1 MSSTQE
7 HDPRVIRERGGLG
20 GLLADYRRRFAQGDI
35 GQLPVL
41 IGLIVICTIF
51 QIASDG
57 AYLRPFNLVNLTF
70 QMAAV
75 GTIAIGVVLVLLL
88 GEIDLA
94 VGVVSGLAA
103 AVMAVLNVKH
113 GVSAPVALLAGT
125 LTGTAVGMFQGAWI
139 TRFGIPSFVVT
150 LAGLMGWQGAL
161 LYVLGPTGTVNL
173 QDPLITG
180 LAGTFFHGPVA
191 YGLAA
196 LFLAYVALGP
206 ILEYR
211 KRQAAGLTVPPIMFV
226 AIRAVVVSVVVLI
239 AVVTLDADRGLSSS
253 LVLFVGLV
261 VAMDYLLR
269 RTRFGRMIYAIGGN
283 AEAARRAGIPVA
295 RVRTIVFVMASTL
308 AAWGGIL
315 AASRGLSVNQ
325 SAGQG
330 MVLLNAIAAAVV
342 GGTSLFGGR
351 GTAWAALLG
360 IIVIQSIS
368 NGMDLLSLQPPIKY
382 MVTGGVLLTAVT
394 IDAVLRR
401 GQRPAGR

>member
-7 HDPRVIRERGGLG
+7 HDPRVIREQAGLG
-20 GLLADYRRRFAQGDI
+20 GLVADYRRRFAQGDI

-41 IGLIVICTIF
+41 IGLIAICTIF

-57 AYLRPFNLVNLTF
+57 VFLDSFNLVNLTL

-75 GTIAIGVVLVLLL
+75 GTIAVGVVLVLLL
-88 GEIDLA
+88 GEIDLTA
-94 VGVVSGLAA
+94 GIVSGLCA

-113 GVSAPVALLAGT
+113 GMSAPIALLAGT
-125 LTGTAVGMFQGAWI
+125 LTGTAVGLVQGFWI

-150 LAGLMGWQGAL
+150 LAGLIGWQGLL

-173 QDPLITG
+173 MDPVITG
-180 LAGTFFHGPVA
+180 LAGTFFKGPVA
-191 YGLAA
+191 YALAG
-196 LFLAYVALGP
+196 LFLAYVAVGP
-206 ILEYR
+206 ILAYR
-211 KRQAAGLTVPPIMFV
+211 KRQAAGLTVQPITFV
-226 AIRAVVVSVVVLI
+226 AIRAAAAGVVVLI
-239 AVVTLDADRGLSSS
+239 AVVMLDSDRGISSS
-253 LVLFVGLV
+253 VVLFVGLV
-261 VAMDYLLR
+261 VGMDYLLR

-315 AASRGLSVNQ
+315 GASRGLSVNQ

-330 MVLLNAIAAAVV
+330 AVLLNAIAAAVV

-368 NGMDLLSLQPPIKY
+368 NGMDLLSLQPSIKF

-401 GQRPAGR
+401 GQRASGR

>member
-7 HDPRVIRERGGLG
+7 HDPRVIRAQGGLG
-20 GLLADYRRRFAQGDI
+20 GLLAVLRRRFAQGDI
-35 GQLPVL
+35 GPLPVL
-41 IGLIVICTIF
+41 IGLVAIFTIF
-51 QIASDG
+51 QVASDG
-57 AYLRPFNLVNLTF
+57 AFLKPFNLVNLTF

-75 GTIAIGVVLVLLL
+75 GTIAIGVVLILLL
-88 GEIDLA
+88 GEIDLT
-94 VGVVSGLAA
+94 VGIVSGLAA
-103 AVMAVLNVKH
+103 SVMAVLNVKH

-125 LTGTAVGMFQGAWI
+125 LTGTAVGLFQGFWI

-150 LAGLMGWQGAL
+150 LAGLMGWAGAL

-173 QDPLITG
+173 TDPLITG
-180 LAGTFFHGPVA
+180 LAGTFFHGPTA
-191 YGLAA
+191 YALAA

-206 ILEYR
+206 ILEHR
-211 KRQAAGLTVPPIMFV
+211 KRRAAGLTVPPITFV
-226 AIRAVVVSVVVLI
+226 AIRAAIAGVAVLI
-239 AVVTLDADRGLSSS
+239 AVVTLDADRGISSS
-253 LVLFVGLV
+253 LVVFVGLV
-261 VAMDYLLR
+261 VAIDYMLR

-330 MVLLNAIAAAVV
+330 PVLLNAIAAAVV

-368 NGMDLLSLQPPIKY
+368 NGMDLLSLQSSIKL
-382 MVTGGVLLTAVT
+382 MVTGGVLLAAVT

-401 GQRPAGR
+401 GGRPAGR

>member
-7 HDPRVIRERGGLG
+7 HDPRVIREQGGLG
-20 GLLADYRRRFAQGDI
+20 GLVADYRRRFAQGDI

-41 IGLIVICTIF
+41 IGLVAIFTIF
-51 QIASDG
+51 QVTSDG
-57 AYLRPFNLVNLTF
+57 AFLKPYNLVNLTF

-75 GTIAIGVVLVLLL
+75 GTIAIGVVLILLL
-88 GEIDLA
+88 GEIDLT
-94 VGVVSGLAA
+94 VGIVSGLAA

-113 GVSAPVALLAGT
+113 GVPAPVAVLAGA
-125 LTGTAVGMFQGAWI
+125 LTGTAVGLVQGFWI

-150 LAGLMGWQGAL
+150 LAGLMGWAGAVL
-161 LYVLGPTGTVNL
+161 HVLGPTGTVNL
-173 QDPLITG
+173 TDPLITG
-180 LAGTFFHGPVA
+180 LAGTFFHGPIA
-191 YGLAA
+191 YALAA

-206 ILEYR
+206 LLEHRRR
-211 KRQAAGLTVPPIMFV
+211 KAAGLTVPPITFV
-226 AIRAVVVSVVVLI
+226 AIRAAGAAVAVLI

-253 LVLFVGLV
+253 LVFFVGLV
-261 VAMDYLLR
+261 VAIDYMLR

-295 RVRTIVFVMASTL
+295 RVRTIVFVLASTL
-308 AAWGGIL
+308 AAVGGIL

-330 MVLLNAIAAAVV
+330 PVLLNAIAAAVV

-368 NGMDLLSLQPPIKY
+368 NGMDLLSLQPSIKY

-401 GQRPAGR
+401 GGRPAGR

>member
-7 HDPRVIRERGGLG
+7 HDPRVIREQAGLG
-20 GLLADYRRRFAQGDI
+20 GLVADYRRRFAQGDI

-41 IGLIVICTIF
+41 IGLIAICTIF

-57 AYLRPFNLVNLTF
+57 VFLDSFNLVNLTL

-75 GTIAIGVVLVLLL
+75 GTIAVGVALVLLL
-88 GEIDLA
+88 GEIDLTA
-94 VGVVSGLAA
+94 GIVSGLCA

-113 GVSAPVALLAGT
+113 GMSAPIALLAGT
-125 LTGTAVGMFQGAWI
+125 LTGTAVGLVQGFWI

-150 LAGLMGWQGAL
+150 LAGLIGWQGLL

-173 QDPLITG
+173 KDPVITG
-180 LAGTFFHGPVA
+180 LAGTFFKGPVA
-191 YGLAA
+191 YALAG
-196 LFLAYVALGP
+196 LFLAYVAVGP
-206 ILEYR
+206 ILAYR
-211 KRQAAGLTVPPIMFV
+211 KRQAAGLTVQPITFV
-226 AIRAVVVSVVVLI
+226 AIRAAAAGVVVLI
-239 AVVTLDADRGLSSS
+239 AVVMLDSDRGISSS
-253 LVLFVGLV
+253 VVLFVGLV
-261 VAMDYLLR
+261 VGMDYLLR

-315 AASRGLSVNQ
+315 GASRGLSVNQ

-330 MVLLNAIAAAVV
+330 AVLLNAIAAAVV

-368 NGMDLLSLQPPIKY
+368 NGMDLLSLQPSIKF

-401 GQRPAGR
+401 GQRASGR